1 MDLPLDKVSKIA
13 STSLTVI
20 VLRHTTVCVLTKG
33 YIVTEYHMYKN
44 NKLYTRDVT

>member
-1 MDLPLDKVSKIA
+1 MDLPLDKVSKIT

-33 YIVTEYHMYKN
+33 YIVTEYHMYKQQAT
-44 NKLYTRDVT
+44 YT